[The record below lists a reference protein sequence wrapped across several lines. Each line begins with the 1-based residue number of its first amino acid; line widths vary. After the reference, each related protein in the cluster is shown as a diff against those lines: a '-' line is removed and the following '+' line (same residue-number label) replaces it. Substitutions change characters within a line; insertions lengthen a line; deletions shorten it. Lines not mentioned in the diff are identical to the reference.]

1 MENISD
7 ELAVIRDKK
16 YNDWARYRP
25 AYISLVIPCLFGLTY
40 FNLYGEELS
49 DLKYIIMTL
58 LGMTSIT
65 SAVFFLYVFLI
76 RDVSKIFPGKLLF
89 SRTLKPSTKML
100 LSGDKTFSEVTKNSI
115 REKINTLYMI
125 DLNSVADKS
134 GNDKNYTKLIDEA
147 VGRMRSDTRF
157 DNILFEYN
165 CIYGFYRNL
174 SAGILLNIIML
185 VVAFMFSFFMTIPYA
200 STFLPLLIALLIL
213 DVIITYFAY
222 SSGET
227 YAKQMYN
234 VFRGL
239 GD

>member
-1 MENISD
+1 MEKISD
-7 ELAVIRDKK
+7 ELVVIRDKK
-16 YNDWARYRP
+16 YNDWSRYRP
-25 AYISLVIPCLFGLTY
+25 AYISLAIPCLYGLTY

-49 DLKYIIMTL
+49 DLRYIITTL
-58 LGMTSIT
+58 LGMTSII

-89 SRTLKPSTKML
+89 ARTLKPTTKML
-100 LSGDKTFSEVTKNSI
+100 LLGDKTFSEVTKNAI

-125 DLNSVADKS
+125 DLNAVADKS
-134 GNDKNYTKLIDEA
+134 GKDKNYTKLIDEA

-185 VVAFMFSFFMTIPYA
+185 AVAYSFSFFVMIPYA
-200 STFLPLLIALLIL
+200 NTFLPLIITLLIF
-213 DVIITYFAY
+213 DVVITYFAY
-222 SSGET
+222 TSGET

-239 GD
+239 SD